1 MFSYSEP
8 PRVKPKVRLPR
19 IVRGAMIEP
28 PDHCGHKSSMKLRLG
43 PVLHRRKIKQTTLAD
58 AVGVNKSYI
67 SEIVSGKKLPSMDVL
82 SKIVEYL
89 DVDPSEVMAPA
100 RSVPVVG
107 YVGAGAAVELTD
119 AYAKGDGM
127 YHVACPE
134 DLPAREVVAV
144 EVTGQSME
152 PMIQPGDILF
162 FTRHFMGVDERAV
175 GNVAICETAD
185 GRALVK
191 LIRPGR
197 DKGTFDLYSIN
208 SALNGPEYGLR
219 LRWAAPFRRHI
230 RKEDVE
236 RI

>member
-1 MFSYSEP
+1 MVTLDGQEGSFPLVILSTAS
-8 PRVKPKVRLPR
+8 RST
-19 IVRGAMIEP
+19 AMASRPINMA
-28 PDHCGHKSSMKLRLG
+28 MKLRIREIRLKRG
-43 PVLHRRKIKQTTLAD
+43 MTIAQLAD
-58 AVGVNKSYI
+58 AIDKTPGYI
-67 SEIVSGKKLPSMDVL
+67 SMVERGANRKRPSTELLAD
-82 SKIVEYL
+82 IADAL
-89 DVDPSEVMAPA
+89 DVPSSSLLSDLRP
-100 RSVPVVG
+100 VPVVG
-107 YVGAGAAVELTD
+107 HVGAGAAVELTD

-134 DLPAREVVAV
+134 DLPARDVVAV

-162 FTRHFMGVDERAV
+162 FTRHFIGVDERAV
-175 GNVAICETAD
+175 SNVAICETAD

-191 LIRPGR
+191 LVRPGR